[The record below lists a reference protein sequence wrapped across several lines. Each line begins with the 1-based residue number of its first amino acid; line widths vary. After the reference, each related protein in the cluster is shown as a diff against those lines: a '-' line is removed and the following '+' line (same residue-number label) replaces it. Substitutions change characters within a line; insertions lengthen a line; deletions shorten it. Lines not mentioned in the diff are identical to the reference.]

1 FAINLVKLQQAPQT
15 TPEFGQELRGV
26 AIKWRYIEKSLQ
38 NYNQN
43 SVPFLNNK
51 YSDRIIEDLEKVSG
65 LYAAQQS

>member
-1 FAINLVKLQQAPQT
+1 M
-15 TPEFGQELRGV
+15 

-43 SVPFLNNK
+43 SVPFLINK